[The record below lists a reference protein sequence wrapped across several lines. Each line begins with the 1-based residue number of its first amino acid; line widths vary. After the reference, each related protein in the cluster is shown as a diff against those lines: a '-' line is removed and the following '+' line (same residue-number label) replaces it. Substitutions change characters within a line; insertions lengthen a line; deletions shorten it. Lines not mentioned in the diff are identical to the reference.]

1 MIGPAHVEWTE
12 DALDDWKR
20 LSLGDARAVAEAVH
34 RWATTGAGIVIATEG
49 GEYLLFVGEYVVEFL
64 VDTSTH
70 TMHVC
75 KVRRS

>member
-1 MIGPAHVEWTE
+1 MTGPTHVEWTE

-20 LSLGDARAVAEAVH
+20 LSLAEARAVAEAVQ
-34 RWATTGAGIVIATEG
+34 RWATTGAGIVIAAEG
-49 GEYLLFVGEYVVEFL
+49 SEYLLFVGEHVVEFL

-75 KVRRS
+75 RVRRS